1 MHYNW
6 YHKLCPTRHYNS
18 IMVLPGMHQ
27 YVVQKLT
34 LAIIH
39 IPFPITAGCVA
50 YLVLFG
56 CWLQGCKSWP
66 VHYDPLIWLWR
77 LRLLLC
83 GLRDVSL
90 PALIE
95 VFKGRRPRVQ
105 LSRPK
110 KTPRHRLLGLVC
122 PLFMLLG
129 WILFLQQG
137 SKELSLGRLCYF
149 SLLRCSDCHLSFF
162 GTWNDL
168 RNQKDFCS

>member
-6 YHKLCPTRHYNS
+6 YHKLCPTRHYS
-18 IMVLPGMHQ
+18 PIMVLPGMHQ

-56 CWLQGCKSWP
+56 CWLQGCKPWLI
-66 VHYDPLIWLWR
+66 HYDPLIWLWR

-83 GLRDVSL
+83 GLRYVSL

-95 VFKGRRPRVQ
+95 VFKGGGPRVQ
-105 LSRPK
+105 LSYPK

-129 WILFLQQG
+129 WILCLQQG
-137 SKELSLGRLCYF
+137 CEELGLGWL
-149 SLLRCSDCHLSFF
+149 CHLSLVRCPHRHLP
-162 GTWNDL
+162 GLGHKADQSN
-168 RNQKDFCS
+168 